1 VIAPKRASSKATPS
15 VDEAAKAALL
25 AKKKGKTLVDTTHQ
39 EACEDDALS
48 KRQHN
53 KQPTPEGSLRT
64 CSSGG
69 QPQPPPGFAPQEGAD
84 ATEDGEVI
92 GVSAEEQLQ
101 LCALRIKN
109 RNLQKQKEILE
120 AKRQRVTAQAKVR
133 QMIHDEEQKAQE
145 LEQEIALMQREGQ
158 LGLQH
163 GPPLQQRAPTE
174 DPFIPQRGPV
184 FPHATAFQGV
194 NYLDERSPLAPHLQV
209 SPWPTNFR
217 AGTYPKYN
225 GSTDPAQ
232 YIMSYQVVVASSGM
246 DDATM
251 AKSFIIALEG
261 SALTWYTRLPPL
273 SIDSWRS
280 LRDKFLLN
288 FQGYR
293 PDTDALAEL
302 LLCKQLER
310 ETLREYYRKFLT
322 LKSQLPSVDD
332 QIAIHYAIS
341 GLRAGVLYIH
351 CIRDSPKNLQELYQL
366 FEKYAR
372 SEELHQRK
380 VESQRK
386 PKNPPRSSQ
395 TWTRPSPSDSG
406 RDGRSHQQVHNIANQ
421 HPAGEAPRRQDY
433 PLRAAATQLVVGAE
447 DGRSSHADFTGCST
461 AKTARTQQGTAQK
474 RRPPETGCLGRNQP
488 TTQEL
493 SRTHINNSHSHTTT
507 APLSIHLTT
516 RTNTTRR
523 YKLYLPHSHLHTRN
537 SQTSTTPKHQNK
549 KTSLISR
556 IAESFT

>member
-1 VIAPKRASSKATPS
+1 MAPKRASSKA
-15 VDEAAKAALL
+15 DEAAKAALL
-25 AKKKGKTLVDTTHQ
+25 AEKKGKALVDTTNQ

-48 KRQHN
+48 KRQRN
-53 KQPTPEGSLRT
+53 EQPTPEGSLHT

-69 QPQPPPGFAPQEGAD
+69 QPQPPPGFAPPEGAD
-84 ATEDGEVI
+84 AIKDGEVI

-101 LCALRIKN
+101 LRALHIKN

-120 AKRQRVTAQAKVR
+120 AKRQRVSAQAKVR

-163 GPPLQQRAPTE
+163 DLPLQQRTQIE
-174 DPFIPQRGPV
+174 DLFVPQRGHTV
-184 FPHATAFQGV
+184 PHAAAFQGV
-194 NYLDERSPLAPHLQV
+194 KYLDERSPLAPHLQV
-209 SPWPTNFR
+209 SPWPANFR

-225 GSTDPAQ
+225 DSTDPAQ
-232 YIMSYQVVVASSGM
+232 YIMSYQVAVASSGG

-261 SALTWYTRLPPL
+261 PTLTWYTRLPSL

-288 FQGYR
+288 FQGHR

-302 LLCKQLER
+302 SLCKQLER
-310 ETLREYYRKFLT
+310 ETLREYYHKFLT

-341 GLRAGVLYIH
+341 GLRAGVLYSH
-351 CIRDSPKNLQELYQL
+351 CIRDPPRNLQELYQL

-386 PKNPPRSSQ
+386 PKDPPQSSR
-395 TWTRPSPSDSG
+395 TWTRPSQTDSG
-406 RDGRSHQQVHNIANQ
+406 RDGRNQQQVHNITNQ
-421 HPAGEAPRRQDY
+421 HPAGEAPRRQEY
-433 PLRAAATQLVVGAE
+433 PPRAAETELAVGAG
-447 DGRSSHADFTGCST
+447 DVRSSRADFTACST
-461 AKTARTQQGTAQK
+461 AKTACTLQETAQR
-474 RRPPETGCLGRNQP
+474 RRPPETGWHGRSQP
-488 TTQEL
+488 TTPEL
-493 SRTHINNSHSHTTT
+493 SHTHISNPQPYNHSP
-507 APLSIHLTT
+507 APHPPHHAYQHHQEVQIVPPPHPPPHQQQQNIH
-516 RTNTTRR
+516 
-523 YKLYLPHSHLHTRN
+523 H
-537 SQTSTTPKHQNK
+537 PKPQSK
-549 KTSLISR
+549 KTSPISR